1 MAVPRLLMLPGLM
14 EHRSLEVVVMV
25 ATVVAEVE
33 AVDTVMETVDVIEDT
48 AGEEVV
54 VEAVVITVVN
64 QATSLVIVT
73 RMKAVVVDTQE
84 VVDEEAVAVATNV
97 ARTATLPVN
106 APVVVSDRGLLCFQC
121 VLWSPFLVV
130 LVLFEAFSIVDDAMN
145 TLCTSKNIHV
155 FEAISIF

>member
-14 EHRSLEVVVMV
+14 EHRSLEVVVVMV

-73 RMKAVVVDTQE
+73 RMKAVV
-84 VVDEEAVAVATNV
+84 DEEAVAVATNV

-106 APVVVSDRGLLCFQC
+106 APVVVSDRGLLCFSVFC
-121 VLWSPFLVV
+121 GICSPFLVV

-155 FEAISIF
+155 FEAISIYKLLA